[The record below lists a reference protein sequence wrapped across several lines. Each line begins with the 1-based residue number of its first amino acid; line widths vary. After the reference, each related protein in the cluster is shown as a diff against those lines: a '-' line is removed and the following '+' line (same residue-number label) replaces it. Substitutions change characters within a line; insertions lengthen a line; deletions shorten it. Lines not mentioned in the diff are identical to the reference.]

1 MTNRTEFLTRI
12 RQSLKTGLLPGADQQ
27 YLDRDSSPTAE
38 FDRAAL
44 IESFVTELQAV
55 GGEAFQPASHSQ
67 AIEMVVK
74 LIKDVDQHVL
84 AWQDEELPLAG
95 IGEALQTV
103 GIQRSVA
110 TVSNDPTLRHV
121 QWAALDPIKVG
132 LTGAL
137 GGLANTGSLVLLS
150 GEHRS
155 RAASLLPEVHIALLP
170 IDRLYPTMSAFFA
183 ARSTLE
189 LTTRS
194 SNLVFITGPS
204 RTADIEM
211 VTTRGVHGPK
221 RLCVVLLPYNST
233 SSGLSSDPQKVIRA
247 EADQA

>member
-1 MTNRTEFLTRI
+1 MTNRAEFLTRL
-12 RQSLKTGLLPGADQQ
+12 RRSLKTGLLPDADHQ
-27 YLDRDSSPTAE
+27 YPDRNSSPAAE

-44 IESFVTELQAV
+44 IESFVTEVQAV

-67 AIEMVVK
+67 AIEMIVK

-84 AWQDEELPLAG
+84 AWPDEELPLAG
-95 IGEALQTV
+95 IGVALQNA

-110 TVSNDPTLRHV
+110 TVSNDPALRHA
-121 QWAALDPIKVG
+121 QWAVLDPIKVG

-137 GGLANTGSLVLLS
+137 GGLANTGSLAVLS

-170 IDRLYPTMSAFFA
+170 IDRLYSTLSAFFA
-183 ARSTLE
+183 AHSALE
-189 LTTRS
+189 LTAQS

-221 RLCVVLLPYNST
+221 RLCVVLLP
-233 SSGLSSDPQKVIRA
+233 
-247 EADQA
+247 